1 MTEKIYFLN
10 VLIVFLFFN
19 ACSGCSNVITPTIWK
34 NLDIYSGD
42 DAINGVKK
50 LDVLFK
56 KKQNRSEAINF
67 IKNKLVSSQTIT
79 HNDQLKL
86 AIIFRCLK
94 KAVSEVEYKN
104 LSALIEIGQKYP
116 DYYGMVLSVEPPYIL
131 DSIGVFKNKKKMV
144 GHFPSP
150 DGQMVEY
157 NIKRQY
163 LHRLIEATNK
173 DFGYN
178 YSGWGNWWL
187 EKGQYLRFDKD
198 TMQYSDS

>member
-1 MTEKIYFLN
+1 VPIALKLVIVLTKEFYIICVLTVFFL
-10 VLIVFLFFN
+10 FN
-19 ACSGCSNVITPTIWK
+19 ACLSYSNVITPTIWK

-94 KAVSEVEYKN
+94 KAVSEVGYKN
-104 LSALIEIGQKYP
+104 LSALIEIGRRYP

-131 DSIGVFKNKKKMV
+131 DSIGVFKNKKKMAA
-144 GHFPSP
+144 HFPSP

-178 YSGWGNWWL
+178 YSGWENWWL
-187 EKGQYLRFDKD
+187 E
-198 TMQYSDS
+198 